1 MDFNEK
7 SPMSSR
13 DTKALISPIP
23 KEIEKIKVAQQCVDE
38 TKCNT
43 MSYVHLLTIERGFS
57 FFPTKIWRV
66 TNFARLPHK
75 YLAHFNI
82 C

>member
-43 MSYVHLLTIERGFS
+43 MSYVHLLTIEHGF
-57 FFPTKIWRV
+57 
-66 TNFARLPHK
+66 
-75 YLAHFNI
+75 
-82 C
+82 